1 MQKIHLKKINSVLQS
16 KRKQGEYLGTA
27 PYGYKKDPEN
37 KYHLIIDEDVA
48 NVVKLIYEKYLAGF
62 GTMQIA
68 DYLSKK
74 KIPIPSDYNKRNREA
89 KSLTYDLWQQST
101 VRFILSN

>member
-1 MQKIHLKKINSVLQS
+1 MINITLPDGSV
-16 KRKQGEYLGTA
+16 KQFQEI
-27 PYGYKKDPEN
+27 D
-37 KYHLIIDEDVA
+37 LIIDEEAA

-74 KIPIPSDYNKRNREA
+74 KIPIPSDYNKRKRGT
-89 KSLTYDLWQQST
+89 KSLTYGLWQQST
-101 VRFILSN
+101 VRFILSNEIYTGDIGCTR